1 MPSYDYVCTVCG
13 HEFELVQKMTD
24 PPRKRCP
31 KCGKKV
37 ERKIGSGAGII
48 FKGSGF
54 YATDYRSA
62 DYQAKARAEKA
73 GTTAKPD
80 AGEKAGSGEK
90 SGKGAG
96 GEKGS
101 SDGGGTKPASEK
113 SPSKQ

>member
-13 HEFELVQKMTD
+13 HEFELFQKMTD

-37 ERKIGSGAGII
+37 ERKIGAGAGII

-62 DYQAKARAEKA
+62 DYQVKARQEKTGPA
-73 GTTAKPD
+73 PEG
-80 AGEKAGSGEK
+80 GK
-90 SGKGAG
+90 SA
-96 GEKGS
+96 
-101 SDGGGTKPASEK
+101 SDGTKPAPKKGASGE
-113 SPSKQ
+113 